1 MCARLPND
9 RFESESNENSSFT
22 LYSLV
27 ALYVCF
33 HHHHQQHQHIR
44 RSHTNTHTLQ
54 YSTNTMEKRIYTNRS
69 EHQGKCHQQ
78 CYTKRMDYI
87 AMFRH
92 QPVAMTLCTCSC
104 CCMLLYGSHYD
115 VNFVSA
121 FFDERELISRIFG
134 VKVSIAAQ
142 SKLYGSIKYKRI
154 QNRIRSCL

>member
-1 MCARLPND
+1 MIDSNPNRTKIHRL
-9 RFESESNENSSFT
+9 RFI
-22 LYSLV
+22 LSLLSTCV
-27 ALYVCF
+27 STIIINNINISGA
-33 HHHHQQHQHIR
+33 HIQA
-44 RSHTNTHTLQ
+44 HTHTHTLQ
-54 YSTNTMEKRIYTNRS
+54 YTTNTMEKRIYTNRS

-78 CYTKRMDYI
+78 CYTIRMDYI

-104 CCMLLYGSHYD
+104 CRMLLYGSHYD
-115 VNFVSA
+115 VSFVSA
-121 FFDERELISRIFG
+121 FFGERELISRIFG